1 MASAST
7 AFMRDHGV
15 LKEIMKI
22 TSEENHRTAKGKRVS
37 VHTTKG
43 PGFGP
48 LGIAQCI
55 LPFTVFLKLKDIGQ
69 NVLPPYRERYVEIDM
84 EPNQRS
90 LYERLSNTLSAELR
104 KGLARGDTSL
114 LGVVLNVLLA
124 WPDTAF
130 RPETVRHPHTRR
142 VLADMPPAFG
152 DEPSPKEAW
161 LANYCMEQKALR
173 RRVLVYTSYTGKRDT
188 TARLKALLSGCGLK
202 VAVLRASVD
211 TDKREDWVAEQVD
224 KGVDVLITNP
234 ELVKTGLDLLEFPS
248 ILFLQTGY
256 NVYTLMQAAR
266 RSWRIGQRED
276 VEVLFLGYRQ
286 SSQSQC
292 LALMAEKIAVS
303 QSTSG
308 DIPESGLD
316 SLNQRGDS
324 VEMALARQLVLH
336 QV

>member
-1 MASAST
+1 MAVNHSCPVT
-7 AFMRDHGV
+7 AW
-15 LKEIMKI
+15 KI
-22 TSEENHRTAKGKRVS
+22 
-37 VHTTKG
+37 
-43 PGFGP
+43 
-48 LGIAQCI
+48 
-55 LPFTVFLKLKDIGQ
+55 
-69 NVLPPYRERYVEIDM
+69 
-84 EPNQRS
+84 
-90 LYERLSNTLSAELR
+90 
-104 KGLARGDTSL
+104 LAWSL
-114 LGVVLNVLLA
+114 LGLVLNVLLA

-152 DEPSPKEAW
+152 DEPSPKEEW
-161 LANYCMEQKALR
+161 LANYCVEQKALR

-188 TARLKALLSGCGLK
+188 TARLKALLSGRGLK

-324 VEMALARQLVLH
+324 VEMALARQLVL
-336 QV
+336 QQAT